1 MSTLKGRNLI
11 SITDFSKEE
20 YIEVLDIA
28 EGFEQNPKQRILS
41 DKVVATLFF
50 EPSTRTR
57 LSFESAANQLGARI
71 IGFSDPGG
79 TSVQKGESLHDT
91 IVMVSSY
98 ADLIVMRNPKE
109 GSSRYASEVSSV
121 PVINAGDGANQHP
134 TQCMLDLYSIR
145 KTQGTL
151 DNLNI
156 ALVGDLKYGRTVHSL
171 VQAMCNFNATF
182 HLVSPTELKLPS
194 SVKMSIKDAGLNYYQ
209 YTDIRSIIPIADII
223 YMTRVQRERFPD
235 PLEYERVKD
244 SCILSADML
253 EGCKPNMRVLH
264 PLPRVNEITTDVDK
278 TPYAYYFRQAQ
289 NGVYVRQALM
299 AAILGAK

>member
-28 EGFEQNPKQRILS
+28 EDFEKNPKQRILS

-98 ADLIVMRNPKE
+98 ADLIVMRYPKE
-109 GSSRYASEVSSV
+109 GSSRYASEVATV

-194 SVKMSIKDAGLNYYQ
+194 SVKMSIKDAGLKYYQ
-209 YTDIRSIIPIADII
+209 YTDIRSIIPLSDII

>member
-28 EGFEQNPKQRILS
+28 EEFEKNPKQKILS

-98 ADLIVMRNPKE
+98 SDLIVMRNPKE
-109 GSSRYASEVSSV
+109 GSSDRKSV
-121 PVINAGDGANQHP
+121 V
-134 TQCMLDLYSIR
+134 
-145 KTQGTL
+145 
-151 DNLNI
+151 
-156 ALVGDLKYGRTVHSL
+156 
-171 VQAMCNFNATF
+171 
-182 HLVSPTELKLPS
+182 
-194 SVKMSIKDAGLNYYQ
+194 
-209 YTDIRSIIPIADII
+209 
-223 YMTRVQRERFPD
+223 
-235 PLEYERVKD
+235 
-244 SCILSADML
+244 
-253 EGCKPNMRVLH
+253 
-264 PLPRVNEITTDVDK
+264 
-278 TPYAYYFRQAQ
+278 
-289 NGVYVRQALM
+289 
-299 AAILGAK
+299 

>member
-109 GSSRYASEVSSV
+109 GSSRYASEVATV

-151 DNLNI
+151 DNLNL